1 MSDKKNDKIVEINNT
16 LDRLAKLVEAN
27 ARQLQADRAEAKRQR
42 DEDKRQ
48 RDEDKRQRDED
59 KRQRDEDKR
68 QLAKDRAEW
77 KLQRAKERAED
88 RAEDKLRKEEVDR
101 RQARLDVKA
110 KQMMDGINALREQ
123 YQEEGDR
130 WGKITESL
138 MAGELANVMLNR
150 FGIKLRRIERNISFN
165 DEPEPCEIDA
175 IGVNGDLVTVVEA
188 KTTLNKNDI
197 NAFRFKI
204 LDRFTDLMSEHRG
217 KKIYGGVAYIKISNK
232 EKESEV
238 VKHAEEL
245 GLFVIKV
252 IGDSNKIVNSSDFVP
267 RDFHPQP

>member
-1 MSDKKNDKIVEINNT
+1 MSDEKNDKIVEINET

-27 ARQLQADRAEAKRQR
+27 ARQLQADRAEAKH
-42 DEDKRQ
+42 
-48 RDEDKRQRDED
+48 
-59 KRQRDEDKR
+59 
-68 QLAKDRAEW
+68 QLAEAKHQLAEDRAEW
-77 KLQRAKERAED
+77 KRQLAED
-88 RAEDKLRKEEVDR
+88 RAEAKLRKEEADR

-110 KQMMDGINALREQ
+110 EQMMDGINALRKQ

-150 FGIKLRRIERNISFN
+150 FAIKLSRVERNISFHN
-165 DEPEPCEIDA
+165 EPEPCEIDA

-204 LDRFTDLMSEHRG
+204 LNRFTDLMSEHRG
-217 KKIYGGVAYIKISNK
+217 KKIYGGVAYIKIGNK
-232 EKESEV
+232 DKESEV

-252 IGDSNKIVNSSDFVP
+252 IGDSNKIVNSADFVP
-267 RDFHPQP
+267 RDFHPKP